1 MSSSVNCFD
10 YNCYRHSVDLFLN
23 GTSLS
28 EEGTT
33 EGGPLAMPFLY
44 ALATVP
50 LIKELSLVN
59 VQQVWYADDSAAV
72 GSLED
77 ICLWWDRLLDPCP
90 LYGYFPNPKK
100 TRLLVKESYM
110 NALQG
115 RFLRTLVF
123 LGLLRVGPILG
134 ITLRLCVIL
143 YRVCFFQSSVYPWFN
158 SLRFQDK
165 TYMSENLMHISY
177 TKAIIHFL
185 GKRNHHAQLL

>member
-10 YNCYRHSVDLFLN
+10 YNCYKHFVVN
-23 GTSLS
+23 GTSLLS

-33 EGGPLAMPFLY
+33 EVGPLAMPFLY

-50 LIKELSLVN
+50 LIKELSSVN

-77 ICLWWDRLLDPCP
+77 ICQWCDCLLDPCP
-90 LYGYFPNPKK
+90 LYGYFPNLKIW
-100 TRLLVKESYM
+100 LLVKESYM
-110 NALQG
+110 NPLQG

-143 YRVCFFQSSVYPWFN
+143 
-158 SLRFQDK
+158 
-165 TYMSENLMHISY
+165 
-177 TKAIIHFL
+177 
-185 GKRNHHAQLL
+185 